1 METVILTPVSN
12 QASEICKANGLDFT
26 ISKRPLFDCLSNPS
40 GYFGLWNDSIGKCI
54 HTVKAGYHVSQNQE
68 VIEMVLKGIE
78 PFSDFLRVQKA
89 GVINE
94 GRKVFIQL
102 EIEGTSRVAND
113 IIKRYI
119 TIIDSNDGSTSLS
132 VGIGD
137 LTMSCQNQFWKFY
150 RKGNKMRHSVS
161 LEQKL
166 KELPKLIETALE
178 HSLVQIELYNKL
190 ANTPIVDYSLIDKM
204 VNKVLG
210 FDKTSGSIILE
221 AKSAKSIEKMAK
233 LYDAIRTEMNGKGL
247 NLWGLHSGVTRFTTH
262 DVEHK
267 AKRENIR
274 IESQLTGSSYDM
286 NQNSLDFVT
295 GLLPKAKAEVA
306 E

>member
-1 METVILTPVSN
+1 METAIDTKQS
-12 QASEICKANGLDFT
+12 AKEICQENGLDFV
-26 ISKRPLFDCLSNPS
+26 ISKRPLFDSLCNPS

-54 HTVKAGYHVSQNQE
+54 HTVKSGYTVSQNQE

-78 PFSDFLRVQKA
+78 PFKHLLRVQKA
-89 GVINE
+89 GVLNE

-102 EIEGTSRVAND
+102 EVEGTSLVAND
-113 IIKRYI
+113 TIKRYI

-137 LTMSCQNQFWKFY
+137 LTMSCMNQFWKFY

-166 KELPKLIETALE
+166 KELPKLIETALNQ
-178 HSLVQIELYNKL
+178 SMVQIDLYNRL
-190 ANTPIVDYSLIDKM
+190 AETPIVDYTIIDKI
-204 VNKVLG
+204 VNAVLG
-210 FDKTSGSIILE
+210 FDKTSGSIILDS
-221 AKSAKSIEKMAK
+221 KSGKSLEKMAK
-233 LYDAIRTEMNGKGL
+233 LYEAIRTEMNGKGL

-274 IESQLTGSSYDM
+274 LESQLTGSSYDM
-286 NQNSLDFVT
+286 NQKSLNFVSN
-295 GLLPKAKAEVA
+295 LLVA
-306 E
+306 